1 MRKLT
6 RESLVAL
13 CVALMALGAGAP
25 AVQAAPGDPLFVFD
39 PSKLPQQPP
48 QPYPPFEGPCGL
60 AVDVAGQLYVSDYY
74 HHLVDVFTPA
84 DLPAFVPLLYVTQMK
99 KVDPLDGPCGLG
111 IGPTGAI
118 YINNFHRNVENFMP
132 SAFPQLYGVTF
143 TAAGA
148 IDSSHPTGV
157 ASDPVDG
164 NVYVDDRTYVSAYDP
179 SGEPLLDGG
188 GEPLRIGLGSLG
200 DGYGL
205 AVSDFPPTAGRI
217 YVPDATDDTIKVY
230 DPMADP
236 TTPVQVI
243 DGAATPNGGFLSL
256 HDSAIAVDAVSG
268 EIYVADTGGPQYSER
283 PKATIYVFDSTG
295 TYEGR
300 LKFDVVDGQPPGLA
314 VDNSATATQGRV
326 YVTSG
331 NTENAVIYAYPPGAA
346 ISTPPPTFAVMGT
359 TADPAAE
366 SAPASGFEPPA
377 GSSRSAAAQR
387 RSEIVQNGTL
397 RLTAA
402 GQISPRSL
410 PRRGAAPIAVTV
422 SGKITTTDG
431 TPAPQLRKMRIE
443 LNGNGRLDY
452 AGLPTCPYNRIQP
465 ASTSRA
471 LAACRDALVGKGSFT
486 AEISLAG
493 QEEPYPTQGRMLLFN
508 GRQDGKQVLF
518 GQIYSARP
526 FANSFVIVFAIQK
539 LGKGTYG
546 TALTASL
553 PDALGSWGNLT
564 GIEMT
569 LHRRFQ
575 AHGRS
580 HSYISAGCPA
590 PEGFSG
596 ATFPLARASFGFQ
609 GGKDLVSVLTDSCTA
624 KG

>member
-1 MRKLT
+1 
-6 RESLVAL
+6 
-13 CVALMALGAGAP
+13 
-25 AVQAAPGDPLFVFD
+25 
-39 PSKLPQQPP
+39 
-48 QPYPPFEGPCGL
+48 L
-60 AVDVAGQLYVSDYY
+60 AVDVAGHLYVSDYY
-74 HHLVDVFTPA
+74 HHLIDVFAPA
-84 DLPAFVPLLYVTQMK
+84 DPPWNLVNAPLSYRAQIK
-99 KVDPLDGPCGLG
+99 KVDPIDGPCGLSVNDA
-111 IGPTGAI
+111 GAV
-118 YINNFHRNVENFMP
+118 YANNFHRNVEKFTP
-132 SAFPQLYGVTF
+132 FAFPELSATTYTP
-143 TAAGA
+143 AGA

-157 ASDPVDG
+157 AVDPASG
-164 NVYVDDRTYVSAYDP
+164 NVYADDRTYVSAYDP
-179 SGEPLLDGG
+179 SGTPLLDGG
-188 GEPLRIGLGSLG
+188 GEPLQIGLGSLG
-200 DGYGL
+200 DAYGL
-205 AVSDFPPTAGRI
+205 AVSAFPTTAGRI
-217 YVPDATDDTIKVY
+217 YVPDAADDTVKVY
-230 DPMADP
+230 DPAADP
-236 TTPVQVI
+236 SAPVQVI
-243 DGAATPNGGFLSL
+243 DGGATPNGHFLSL
-256 HDSAIAVDAVSG
+256 HDSAVAVDAASG
-268 EIYVADTGGPQYSER
+268 EIYVADTGGPQFSEW

-295 TYEGR
+295 AYEGR

-314 VDNSATATQGRV
+314 VDNSAAPTQGRV

-346 ISTPPPTFAVMGT
+346 IPTPPPTFAASGRLV
-359 TADPAAE
+359 DPAAE
-366 SAPASGFEPPA
+366 SEPASGGESPA
-377 GSSRSAAAQR
+377 ASSRSATALS
-387 RSEIVQNGTL
+387 SEVVQNGTL
-397 RLTAA
+397 RLTAK
-402 GQISPRSL
+402 GQIAPHSL

-422 SGKITTTDG
+422 SGKITTTDQ

-493 QEEPYPTQGRMLLFN
+493 QEQPYPTQGRMLLFN
-508 GRQDGKQVLF
+508 GRQHGKQVLF

-553 PDALGSWGNLT
+553 PEALGSWGNLT

-569 LHRRFQ
+569 LRRRFR

-580 HSYISAGCPA
+580 HSYVSAGCPA
-590 PEGFSG
+590 PKGFPG

-609 GGKDLVSVLTDSCTA
+609 GGKQLVSVLIDSCTA